1 MIDKNVRNRA
11 IKTTYLE
18 YQGDINF
25 IKDILLASD
34 NLVSNDNITEDMIKK
49 IFYELDDGVFF
60 SGLNDSTKI
69 MLFGPAIIRY
79 KKPWYSLVLY
89 GFWVHFGPNI
99 G

>member
-49 IFYELDDGVFF
+49 IFYELV
-60 SGLNDSTKI
+60 
-69 MLFGPAIIRY
+69 
-79 KKPWYSLVLY
+79 
-89 GFWVHFGPNI
+89 
-99 G
+99 